1 MSYKYARV
9 LFSGLRSSPID
20 PERQAELQS
29 RGFTSRNL
37 NKMIARNINFF
48 SKYKF
53 EKTLPFLSGLD
64 DIYNANYSG
73 IIFEL
78 ITGDLYIQ
86 DSGLSNISGKME
98 VSGIQYGTFRN
109 KFFSKLKFREGEE
122 IYPINNNITFNP
134 TKNLKIDFPSG
145 YDDPLDPEYL
155 KRKDPTGYIRWN
167 SLTAPEPFSITK
179 PYLFRQK
186 IWDVIYTGFAEFRDY
201 FYDPINQSVTFYKIF
216 PYSVSGA
223 EWPTYNLTVIT
234 KDGEVS
240 GGLYP
245 PGSFVLNKYLASKSG
260 YIEETGRYLVSG
272 IIPHYKL
279 LRTGLSGFGLIT
291 GKLTGIVQPENSGYI
306 RISGLQEGDPLE
318 PTYQFTHI
326 GYQNSTGIL
335 NYNSPQ
341 NDDYIKIQND
351 LLDNFVYTFSYHSDV
366 EVFGPPSHFNSINI
380 LNDIINSGSGIY
392 GIYSEITQNNKL
404 KIKSSI
410 SGSSGNH
417 IRITSIGSSTKPSME
432 NQEYLVGGITY
443 YEPIVASGKY
453 KAYLN
458 SVNLYATG
466 IYSAEFKDTIYSTVT
481 GKIGYKS
488 FTGSWDIYQQD
499 GAGGFVSVK
508 ENNYQ
513 ELSKEQIKSLPT
525 ELKFG
530 PNNNYIL
537 KITYENNTV
546 SSLPDK
552 ARLEIFMN
560 NALKTGLNIQ
570 GDKNY
575 GI

>member
-9 LFSGLRSSPID
+9 LFSGLRTAPIN
-20 PERQAELQS
+20 PEQQAELQS
-29 RGFTSRNL
+29 RGFTSRNV
-37 NKMIARNINFF
+37 NKMIAKNINFF
-48 SKYKF
+48 SEYKF
-53 EKTLPFLSGLD
+53 QKTLPVLSGLD
-64 DIYNANYSG
+64 DIYNANYTG

-78 ITGDLYIQ
+78 ITGDLYIR
-86 DSGLSNISGKME
+86 DSGLSNISGQME
-98 VSGIQYGTFRN
+98 VSGDQYGVFKN
-109 KFFSKLKFREGEE
+109 KFFSKLKFREGQE
-122 IYPINNNITFNP
+122 IYPIYNNATFNP
-134 TKNLKIDFPSG
+134 TKNLKINFPSG

-155 KRKDPTGYIRWN
+155 KKKDPTGYIRWN
-167 SLTAPEPFSITK
+167 SLMEPKPFSIIK
-179 PYLFRQK
+179 PYVFRQK
-186 IWDVIYTGFAEFRDY
+186 IWDVIFTGFAEFTDY

-216 PYSVSGA
+216 PYTVSGA
-223 EWPTYNLTVIT
+223 EWPIYNLTVIT
-234 KDGEVS
+234 RDGEVS

-245 PGSFVLNKYLASKSG
+245 PGSFALNKYLASKSG

-272 IIPHYKL
+272 IIPDYRL

-291 GKLTGIVQPENSGYI
+291 GKITGIVKPENSGYI
-306 RISGLQEGDPLE
+306 TVSGFQEGNPLE

-335 NYNSPQ
+335 NYNSPE

-366 EVFGPPSHFNSINI
+366 EVFGPPSHFNSII
-380 LNDIINSGSGIY
+380 VLNNIINSGSGVY

-404 KIKSSI
+404 KIESSI
-410 SGSSGNH
+410 PGSSGNYT
-417 IRITSIGSSTKPSME
+417 RISSIGSSTKTSME
-432 NQEYLVGGITY
+432 NQEYLMDGITY
-443 YEPIVASGKY
+443 YESIVPSGEY

-458 SVNLYATG
+458 PVDLYATG
-466 IYSAEFKDTIYSTVT
+466 VYSAEFKDVIYSTAT

-499 GAGGFVSVK
+499 GAGSFVSVR
-508 ENNYQ
+508 EDNYQ

-530 PNNNYIL
+530 PYNNYIL
-537 KITYENNTV
+537 KITYENNTN
-546 SSLPDK
+546 SYSPDR

-560 NALKTGLNIQ
+560 DTLKTGLNIK